1 MSEIQTLTRPHARDG
16 TATRVMLVLAD
27 GVSLTTVSST
37 LEPFQQANS
46 CLNRVQF
53 DIQLVSLGSTD
64 PTTRAGIPI
73 PCQATAGDVLGHY
86 SSVDGPDLAILC
98 CGLTMDPREQDLLRA
113 FTRKLVRA
121 GIPFFAL
128 GAACETLAAAGMI
141 EGKKCAA
148 HWKSLAPL
156 GERFPD
162 LTFENV
168 LYASNGRITSCAGEL
183 ASFDLIV
190 DFIERVCGSGIGGEV
205 CNHFL
210 ACGKRSGETVQ
221 FLSSDALI
229 CEDERFH
236 RALGIMMENIE
247 TPVSVA
253 EIARRMGL
261 SVRQIERIFAANGFQ
276 SPLRYYARLRLNRAR
291 QLLEQT
297 RMSRTEIALACG
309 FENQSVFSKVY
320 RREFGVSPNGS
331 RNRCGPV
338 QGAASAVSGTK

>member
-1 MSEIQTLTRPHARDG
+1 LPKIQTLTRPFAPEEA
-16 TATRVMLVLAD
+16 ATRVMLLLAD

-46 CLNRVQF
+46 CLNRSKF
-53 DIQLVSLGSTD
+53 DIQLVSLGNTD
-64 PTTRAGIPI
+64 PTTQAGIPI
-73 PCQATAGDVLGHY
+73 PCQAASGDVLAQNNP
-86 SSVDGPDLAILC
+86 VDGPDLAILC
-98 CGLTMDPREQDLLRA
+98 CGLTMDPQEQDLLRT
-113 FTRKLVRA
+113 FTRRLVRA

-128 GAACETLAAAGMI
+128 GAACEALAAAGMI
-141 EGKKCAA
+141 AGKKCAA

-168 LYASNGRITSCAGEL
+168 LYASDGRITSCAGEL

-190 DFIERVCGSGIGGEV
+190 DFIERVCGPGIGGEI

-221 FLSSDALI
+221 LLSSDALI

-236 RALGIMMENIE
+236 RALGIMIENIE

-253 EIARRMGL
+253 EIARRMAL
-261 SVRQIERIFAANGFQ
+261 SVRQIERIFAGNGFQ
-276 SPLRYYARLRLNRAR
+276 SPLKYYARLRLNRAR

-297 RMSRTEIALACG
+297 RMPLTEIALACG
-309 FENQSVFSKVY
+309 FENQSVFSRMYK
-320 RREFGVSPNGS
+320 REFGVAPNGS
-331 RNRCGPV
+331 RNRCASL
-338 QGAASAVSGTK
+338 QRAAFAGS